1 MRHSEKGYIMS
12 GSYMVHSIGGIDM
25 REIKF
30 RAWDKKTKKMRTVES
45 IGFGELS
52 YYNEGYPVVNMIGRD
67 CINDKD
73 IIIHRDSYQHE
84 LMQYTGLKDKNG
96 KEIYEGDILLYNN
109 DIKTV
114 VNYKNGA
121 FVRSYENSN
130 VYLLYDSFIADGCL
144 DDYEVIG
151 NIYKDKHL
159 LEEEI

>member
-1 MRHSEKGYIMS
+1 
-12 GSYMVHSIGGIDM
+12 M

-52 YYNEGYPVVNMIGRD
+52 YYNEGYPVVNMMGRD

-73 IIIHRDSYQHE
+73 IIIHRDSYQYE
-84 LMQYTGLKDKNG
+84 LMQYAGLKDKNG

-109 DIKTV
+109 YIKTV
-114 VNYKNGA
+114 ISYKNGA

-130 VYLLYDSFIADGCL
+130 IYLLYDSFITDGRL

-151 NIYKDKHL
+151 NIYEDKHL

>member
-1 MRHSEKGYIMS
+1 MR
-12 GSYMVHSIGGIDM
+12 D
-25 REIKF
+25 IKF

-73 IIIHRDSYQHE
+73 IIINRDSYQYE

-109 DIKTV
+109 YIKTV
-114 VNYKNGA
+114 ISYKNGA

-130 VYLLYDSFIADGCL
+130 IYLLYDSFITDGHL

-151 NIYKDKHL
+151 NIYEDKHL
-159 LEEEI
+159 LEEV

>member
-1 MRHSEKGYIMS
+1 
-12 GSYMVHSIGGIDM
+12 MVHSIGGIDM
-25 REIKF
+25 RDIKF

-73 IIIHRDSYQHE
+73 IIIHRDSYQYE
-84 LMQYTGLKDKNG
+84 LMQYTGLKDRNG

-109 DIKTV
+109 YIKTV
-114 VNYKNGA
+114 ISYKNGA

-130 VYLLYDSFIADGCL
+130 IYILYDSFITDGRL

-151 NIYKDKHL
+151 NIYEDKHL
-159 LEEEI
+159 LEEV

>member
-1 MRHSEKGYIMS
+1 MRNYRNITS

-30 RAWDKKTKKMRTVES
+30 RAW
-45 IGFGELS
+45 
-52 YYNEGYPVVNMIGRD
+52 NEWADRNEMIYFRID
-67 CINDKD
+67 EPKAIENTAWNAK
-73 IIIHRDSYQHE
+73 I
-84 LMQYTGLKDKNG
+84 MQYTGLKDKNG

-109 DIKTV
+109 YIKTV
-114 VNYKNGA
+114 ISYKNGA

-130 VYLLYDSFIADGCL
+130 IYLLYDSFITDGRL

-151 NIYKDKHL
+151 NIYEDKHL

>member
-1 MRHSEKGYIMS
+1 MR
-12 GSYMVHSIGGIDM
+12 D
-25 REIKF
+25 IKF

-73 IIIHRDSYQHE
+73 IIIHRDSYQYE

-96 KEIYEGDILLYNN
+96 KEIYEGDILKFFN
-109 DIKTV
+109 DVDYIIKPGYAKVVFEDGEFCCKHYKYGTEYLANMDVVDMDITV
-114 VNYKNGA
+114 A
-121 FVRSYENSN
+121 
-130 VYLLYDSFIADGCL
+130 
-144 DDYEVIG
+144 G